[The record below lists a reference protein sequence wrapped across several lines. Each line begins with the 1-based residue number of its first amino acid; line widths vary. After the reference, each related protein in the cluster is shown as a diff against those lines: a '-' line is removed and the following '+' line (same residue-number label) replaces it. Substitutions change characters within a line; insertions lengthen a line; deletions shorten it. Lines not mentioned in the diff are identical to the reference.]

1 MENKK
6 KTFSWAINHKGK
18 GNNSTIALAVLL
30 TVVVVVIGAGVLYYF
45 GVVNVN
51 LSGVNQGLG
60 TNPITQPSGSNPLIS
75 VNRPIPFITTNAL
88 NGSTV
93 VSTTITIL
101 KPDGTTLESL
111 TSDGTTAKVTSSNPY
126 PSGSQLIIEI
136 AKTNYVTQEFTF
148 TVPQMSQSDTYG
160 TTNNYQVNIPVYGTG
175 SYSMVLT
182 DSAGTAY
189 TNASST
195 YNFTAKGT
203 TSDTFTLTIY
213 STVNY
218 EGWRDSHDVV
228 NNVDWNFL
236 IAGTDNSTHLSLTG
250 AQNTVNWGGT
260 LNWLW
265 QIPQDQTLRVVQG
278 NTVQKAGVTTI
289 SFTVNKGSFSSGCE
303 MITFTPEFYASVSQF
318 SNTGAYG
325 PSASAGSI
333 FELLFVK

>member
-6 KTFSWAINHKGK
+6 KTFSWAINRKGK
-18 GNNSTIALAVLL
+18 GNHTTIALAVLL
-30 TVVVVVIGAGVLYYF
+30 TVVILAAVSGALMYFNVI
-45 GVVNVN
+45 NVTASTIN
-51 LSGVNQGLG
+51 GGLI

-75 VNRPIPFITTNAL
+75 VNRPVPFITTNAL
-88 NGSTV
+88 NGSIV
-93 VSTTITIL
+93 VTTTITIL
-101 KPDGTTLESL
+101 SPSGATLETL
-111 TSDGTTAKVTSSNPY
+111 TSDGTTAKVTTSNPY
-126 PSGSQLIIEI
+126 PSGTQLIIEI
-136 AKTNYVTQEFTF
+136 AKAGYDTQEFTF

-160 TTNNYQVNIPVYGTG
+160 TTNNYQVNIPIYGAGVYT
-175 SYSMVLT
+175 MVLT
-182 DSAGTAY
+182 DSGGTAY

-195 YNFTAKGT
+195 YNWTAKGT

-213 STVNY
+213 STANY
-218 EGWRDSHDVV
+218 EGWRDSHDIV

-250 AQNTVNWGGT
+250 APNVVNWGGT

-265 QIPQDQTLRVVQG
+265 QVPQDQTLRVVQG
-278 NTVQKAGVTTI
+278 NAVQKAGVTTI

-325 PSASAGSI
+325 PSAAAGSV
-333 FELLFVK
+333 FELLFIK